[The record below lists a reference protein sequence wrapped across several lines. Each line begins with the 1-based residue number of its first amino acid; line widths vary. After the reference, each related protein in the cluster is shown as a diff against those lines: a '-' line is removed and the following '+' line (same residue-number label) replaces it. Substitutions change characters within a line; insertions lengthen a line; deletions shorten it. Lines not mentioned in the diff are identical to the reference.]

1 MLLFDNP
8 AVKCHL
14 VRTCDSNFSCT
25 VLKSFCFTSYLMV
38 FRSSCLCMMW
48 ETNLFNSIW
57 ASWIPKQIWSYHDG
71 EELFGPSKAPLMGL
85 WRRILVI
92 ENSVLSYVLC
102 TVHFQVS
109 NGAECVLIKKSWFLQ
124 HATEATLRKLRN
136 QVISLQ
142 FVSWSSLTVASACF
156 VISVLTTLK
165 PCNNAVWVW
174 AWVEI
179 YFSLFFV
186 R

>member
-14 VRTCDSNFSCT
+14 VRTCNSNFSCT

-38 FRSSCLCMMW
+38 FRSSCLCMIW

-71 EELFGPSKAPLMGL
+71 EELFGPSKALLMGL

-92 ENSVLSYVLC
+92 EYSVLSYVLC

-136 QVISLQ
+136 QVIRLQ

-156 VISVLTTLK
+156 VISLQLWSHVITL
-165 PCNNAVWVW
+165 CGY
-174 AWVEI
+174 EHM
-179 YFSLFFV
+179 
-186 R
+186 